1 MPARLTELWAAG
13 ALERI
18 QEKWAPVF
26 RPNARQ
32 NKDLEHVSD
41 SIFCQRA
48 LWMQLHWIKDFVG
61 RATQPATP
69 RRKFDF
75 PNDETSPRRC
85 PAEN

>member
-32 NKDLEHVSD
+32 NKDLEYVRD
-41 SIFCQRA
+41 S
-48 LWMQLHWIKDFVG
+48 K
-61 RATQPATP
+61 
-69 RRKFDF
+69 
-75 PNDETSPRRC
+75 
-85 PAEN
+85 